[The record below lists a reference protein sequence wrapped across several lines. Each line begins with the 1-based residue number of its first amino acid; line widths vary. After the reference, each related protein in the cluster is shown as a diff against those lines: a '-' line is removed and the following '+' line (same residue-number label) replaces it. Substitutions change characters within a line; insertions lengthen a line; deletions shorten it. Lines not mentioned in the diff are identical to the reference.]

1 MKNIKDIKFAIRHIP
16 TKKWVKIWFGL
27 AWEGY
32 VNLNDDFYSDILYS
46 ARNILEEDLS
56 YAYWD
61 DGRGRID
68 TKDFEIV
75 KIEVTYG
82 LPD

>member
-1 MKNIKDIKFAIRHIP
+1 MKDIKFAIRYIP
-16 TKKWVKIWFGL
+16 TKQWVKIWFGISL
-27 AWEGY
+27 EGY
-32 VNLNDDFYSDILYS
+32 VHLMDDFYSDILYT

-56 YAYWD
+56 YAFWG
-61 DGRGRID
+61 DGKGRID

-75 KIEVTYG
+75 KIEVTYK